1 MLRRSRLGTLAGPIV
16 IALALAIAQTAIE
29 GREDGASSWGGPGC
43 PAVGNLRALVDT
55 YLATRDP
62 FFSGGGPNIP
72 GASLAVSRTGCGT
85 FSYAAGWSKIERAE
99 LLTPAT
105 RMQIASMTKA
115 IVAAVALQLS
125 DSGAFGPQG
134 LGATVNNLLT
144 PSQIQSLT
152 VGDDPSRP
160 RCPGFTYL
168 FNRDT
173 GRYEWTAFSC
183 PDLSRVT
190 LRDLMRANHG
200 MYDFFNEVR
209 LPDGRS
215 QPDEGIFFDLDQYLG
230 LNPMRPPNPDNGFD
244 VLKWYGLKQ
253 NNSAVIGGVNRR
265 DFEVS
270 LGNTGFQL
278 LGIILEQTTGET
290 LDALIGRLV
299 VQRLG
304 LDSIEMYLDP
314 ARQRSETAD
323 GYVVVDGTSPVPG
336 VSVEQAGVYPIVDFH
351 DNTEVNTLNL
361 GLGKP
366 GNFNTGGG
374 SGGLIANPH
383 SYRRFLEAFVDGGLL
398 GPAAQRELKNSFVPL
413 SWISTPQVTY
423 FTGFGLLKNEVRN
436 LAGTPDR
443 DAYWHNGSIV
453 GAMCDDTL
461 VNAPDSSNVLFTFVV
476 CQNVRPITGTF
487 DFPNI
492 DNLSGQLFFTLLP
505 QSR

>member
-1 MLRRSRLGTLAGPIV
+1 MPNMSRLGNVAVPLFIASTLAIV
-16 IALALAIAQTAIE
+16 QPTME
-29 GREDGASSWGGPGC
+29 GREVAAASWGGPGC
-43 PAVGNLRALVDT
+43 PAVGNLRAIIDT

-62 FFSGGGPNIP
+62 FISGGGPNIP
-72 GASLAVSRTGCGT
+72 GASLALSRIGCGT
-85 FSYAAGWSKIERAE
+85 FSYAAGWSNIEQAE

-125 DSGAFGPQG
+125 ESGAFGTQG
-134 LGATVNNLLT
+134 LGTTVDSLLT

-152 VGDDPSRP
+152 VGDDPLHP

-173 GRYEWTAFSC
+173 GQYEWTAFSC

-190 LRDLMRANHG
+190 LRDLMRSNHG
-200 MYDFFNEVR
+200 MYDFFNEVL
-209 LPDGRS
+209 LPDGAS
-215 QPDEGIFFDLDQYLG
+215 QPSEAIFFDLYQYLG
-230 LNPMRPPNPDNGFD
+230 RNPVRPPNPGNGFD
-244 VLKWYGLKQ
+244 VLKSYGLKQ
-253 NNSAVIGGVNRR
+253 NNSAAIGGVNRR

-278 LGIILEQTTGET
+278 LAIILEQRTGET

-299 VQRLG
+299 VQPLG

-314 ARQRSETAD
+314 GRQRSETAD
-323 GYVVVDGTSPVPG
+323 GYVVVDGTSPIHG
-336 VSVEQAGVYPIVDFH
+336 VTVEQTGVYPIVYFH
-351 DNTEVNTLNL
+351 GNTEVNTLSL

-374 SGGLIANPH
+374 SGGLIANPD

-398 GPAAQRELKNSFVPL
+398 GPGAQQELKNSFVPL
-413 SWISTPQVTY
+413 SWLTAPQVTY

-436 LAGTPDR
+436 RPGSPDR

-461 VNAPDSSNVLFTFVV
+461 VNAPDTSNLLFTFVV
-476 CQNVRPITGTF
+476 CQNVRPITGAF

-492 DNLSGQLFFTLLP
+492 DSLSGQLFFTLLP
-505 QSR
+505 QVR